1 MTTALDVLVV
11 PHTHW
16 DREWYHEA
24 GRFRQRLIALVDE
37 LLADAEAAPSGE
49 PAPFL
54 LDGQAVVLEDYLA
67 VRPGRRDA
75 LTAALRARRLEAGP
89 WYVLADELL
98 SPGEALVRNLL
109 AGRRVLRGLG
119 AEPPAVL
126 YSPDAFGH
134 AAAMPTLGAGF
145 GLSVAIVWRGYGG
158 TRWPTGDAAWWRA
171 ADDSRVLLL
180 HLPPD
185 GYEFGSR
192 LPLDAEGARVR
203 WEQLQS
209 VLEPRARLGFV
220 LVQNGADHHARQ
232 EGWATAIAALRE
244 AAAPQR
250 VVVSTLA
257 DVGARALADADAAA
271 LPEVAGE
278 LRDSYGY
285 TWTLQ
290 GTFATRSAQK
300 RRVAR
305 TTRRLV
311 RDVEPWLALLRLR
324 GIPGDERRVALLRAA
339 WQPLLRCLPHDT
351 LCGCSIDAVARA
363 MDARMDD
370 ADAQS
375 VGLRA
380 DALDALVGHD
390 AVEAR
395 ARRDEWQPWLLV
407 RNRAARARG
416 GVAEVS
422 LEGFVRD
429 VAVGPGSARSWRP
442 VHEAPARLVPD
453 GARLVQPLSR
463 ARRHALI
470 ESPRH
475 YPDDDLVDDVRALVW
490 VPTIAGHGVLPLS
503 LVPGPAGEARPAASG
518 PAHPVRTD
526 GLQLTNGLLRVEADA
541 RGHVS
546 LHVPHMGLTI
556 RDCLR
561 FEDVGDAGDTYT
573 PSPVGAP
580 RTALW
585 CTGARLLDRG
595 PLRASVQLTF
605 RMRVPAALEPAPD
618 GFSRPTR
625 PTRGHV
631 ELPLTVLLSLDAD
644 APFVRVH
651 VRGENAARDHRLRV
665 AFGTA
670 VDAPT
675 VRADAAFGPVLRVP
689 PTVPLEE
696 RAVELPPPTA
706 PLHRWVSCDGETH
719 AVTLISDGLAEYEVQ
734 PQRVLVTLVRAVGE
748 LSRPD
753 LPERPGNAGW
763 PAPTPQAQSPGPF
776 EAEFALAVHA
786 PWSDATADLI
796 EALAD
801 DALLPL
807 TGHTLRSA
815 VRPPHAGGGV
825 TLEAQGLALGALLP
839 DDATDGVLLRCVNV
853 TESVVDGGWRIDT
866 PIGEAWTARLDGT
879 PIDRVPLEHDGET
892 AVVRVRVGPR
902 AVSTLLVR
910 PASAPA

>member
-1 MTTALDVLVV
+1 MTTARDVLVV

-16 DREWYHEA
+16 DREWYHEV

-37 LLADAEAAPSGE
+37 LLADAGPDGAG
-49 PAPFL
+49 APFL

-67 VRPGRRDA
+67 VRPERREA
-75 LTAALRARRLEAGP
+75 LAAALRTRRLEAGP

-98 SPGEALVRNLL
+98 SPGEALVRNLS
-109 AGRRVLRGLG
+109 AGRRVLRTLG

-145 GLSVAIVWRGYGG
+145 GLPVAIVWRGYGG
-158 TRWPTGDAAWWRA
+158 GRWPSGDAAWWRA
-171 ADDSRVLLL
+171 VDGSRVLLL

-192 LPLDAEGARVR
+192 LPVDAEDAHAR
-203 WEQLQS
+203 WEQLRS

-232 EGWATAIAALRE
+232 EAWAPAVEALRE
-244 AAAPQR
+244 AAAPWR
-250 VVVSTLA
+250 VIVSTLGE
-257 DVGARALADADAAA
+257 VGARALADADAET

-290 GTFATRSAQK
+290 GTFGTRAAQK

-311 RDVEPWLALLRLR
+311 RDVEPWLALLRLH
-324 GIPGDERRVALLRAA
+324 GAAGDARRVALLHAA

-363 MDARMDD
+363 MDARLDD
-370 ADAQS
+370 ADTQS
-375 VGLRA
+375 AGLRA
-380 DALDALVGHD
+380 DALEALVGHD
-390 AVEAR
+390 PVEAR
-395 ARRDEWQPWLLV
+395 ARRDAWQPWLLV
-407 RNRAARARG
+407 RNRAARTRG

-429 VAVGPGSARSWRP
+429 VGVGPGSARSWRP
-442 VHEAPARLVPD
+442 VHEAPARLVPE
-453 GARLVQPLSR
+453 GAWLVQPLSR
-463 ARRHALI
+463 TRRHALI

-475 YPDDDLVDDVRALVW
+475 YPDDDLVDDVSALVW
-490 VPTIAGHGVLPLS
+490 VPPIAGHGVLPMALAS
-503 LVPGPAGEARPAASG
+503 APASSAPATASG
-518 PAHPVRTD
+518 PAHPVHTD
-526 GLQLTNGLLRVEADA
+526 GLRLDNGLLSVEADA
-541 RGHVS
+541 RGHVT
-546 LHVPHMGLTI
+546 LHVPSMGLTI

-580 RTALW
+580 RSALW
-585 CTGARLLDRG
+585 CTGARLVDRG
-595 PLRASVQLTF
+595 PLRASIQLTF

-631 ELPLTVLLSLDAD
+631 ELPLTVVLSLDAD

-651 VRGENAARDHRLRV
+651 VQGENGARDHRLRV
-665 AFGTA
+665 AFATA
-670 VDAPT
+670 VEAPT
-675 VRADAAFGPVLRVP
+675 VRADAAFGPVLRIP
-689 PTVPLEE
+689 PDVPLDE
-696 RAVELPPPTA
+696 RATELPPPTA
-706 PLHRWVSCDGETH
+706 PLHRWVSCDGATH
-719 AVTLISDGLAEYEVQ
+719 AVTLLSDGLAEYEVQ
-734 PQRVLVTLVRAVGE
+734 PGKVLVTLVRAVGQ

-763 PAPTPQAQSPGPF
+763 PAPTPEAQSLGAF
-776 EAEFALAVHA
+776 EAAFALAVHA
-786 PWSDATADLI
+786 PWSDATADLV
-796 EALAD
+796 ETLAD

-807 TGHTLRSA
+807 SGRTLRAA
-815 VRPPHAGGGV
+815 VRPPRAVGGI
-825 TLEAQGLALGALLP
+825 TLDGAGLAFGAMLP
-839 DDATDGVLLRCVNV
+839 DDASDGVLLRCVNV
-853 TESVVDGGWRIDT
+853 TESVVEGAWRIAA
-866 PIGEAWTARLDGT
+866 PIGDAWTARLDGT
-879 PIDRVPLEHDGET
+879 PIERVPLEHEGET
-892 AVVRVRVGPR
+892 AVVRVRVGTR
-902 AVSTLLVR
+902 GVSTLLVR
-910 PASAPA
+910 PASW

>member
-1 MTTALDVLVV
+1 MTPALDVLVV

-16 DREWYHEA
+16 DREWYHAA

-37 LLADAEAAPSGE
+37 LLADAEADAAGE
-49 PAPFL
+49 PVPFL

-67 VRPGRRDA
+67 LRPERRDA
-75 LTAALRARRLEAGP
+75 LVLALRTRRLEAGP

-109 AGRRVLRGLG
+109 AGRRVLRALG

-145 GLSVAIVWRGYGG
+145 GLPVAIVWRGYGG
-158 TRWPTGDAAWWRA
+158 ARWPSGDAAWWSA
-171 ADDSRVLLL
+171 ADGSRVLLL

-185 GYEFGSR
+185 GYELGSR
-192 LPLDAEGARVR
+192 LPVDVEGARAR
-203 WEQLQS
+203 WEQLRS

-220 LVQNGADHHARQ
+220 TVQNGADHHARQ
-232 EGWATAIAALRE
+232 EGWAGAVAALAD
-244 AAAPQR
+244 AAAPRR
-250 VVVSTLA
+250 VLVSTLG
-257 DVGARALADADAAA
+257 DVGARASADAARVT
-271 LPEVAGE
+271 LPEVTGE

-290 GTFATRSAQK
+290 GTFGTRAAQK

-324 GIPGDERRVALLRAA
+324 GAAGDERHAALLRAA

-363 MDARMDD
+363 MDARLDD

-375 VGLRA
+375 IGLRA
-380 DALDALVGHD
+380 DALDVLVGHD

-395 ARRDEWQPWLLV
+395 ARRDAWRPWLLV

-416 GVAEVS
+416 GVAEAS

-429 VAVGPGSARSWRP
+429 VPVGPGSARSWRP

-453 GARLVQPLSR
+453 AAWLVQPLAR
-463 ARRHALI
+463 TRRHALT

-490 VPTIAGHGVLPLS
+490 VPPIAGHALRPVPLVS
-503 LVPGPAGEARPAASG
+503 ASVSDPAADADR

-526 GLQLTNGLLRVEADA
+526 GLRLTNGLLAVEADA

-546 LHVPHMGLTI
+546 LHVPHMGITI
-556 RDCLR
+556 HDCLR

-585 CTGARLLDRG
+585 CTGARLEDRG
-595 PLRASVQLTF
+595 PLRASVQLSF
-605 RMRVPAALEPAPD
+605 RMRVPAALEPGPD

-631 ELPLTVLLSLDAD
+631 ELPLTVVLSLDAD
-644 APFVRVH
+644 APFVRVQ
-651 VRGENAARDHRLRV
+651 VTGENAARDHRLRV
-665 AFGTA
+665 VFGTGI
-670 VDAPT
+670 DAPT

-689 PTVPLEE
+689 PEVPLEE
-696 RAVELPPPTA
+696 RAAELPPPTA
-706 PLHRWVSCDGETH
+706 PLHRWVSCDGDAH
-719 AVTLISDGLAEYEVQ
+719 AVTLFSDGLAEYEVR
-734 PQRVLVTLVRAVGE
+734 PRSVLVTLVRAVGE

-763 PAPTPQAQSPGPF
+763 PAATPEAQCLGPI
-776 EAEFALAVHA
+776 EAAFALTVHA

-796 EALAD
+796 ERLAD

-815 VRPPHAGGGV
+815 VRPPLAAGGV
-825 TLEAQGLALGALLP
+825 TLQGAGLAFCALLP
-839 DDATDGVLLRCVNV
+839 DDASDAVLLRCMNV
-853 TESVVDGGWRIDT
+853 TASSAEGVWRIDA
-866 PIGEAWTARLDGT
+866 PVSDAWSARLDGT
-879 PIDRVPLEHDGET
+879 PGDPIPLERDGAT
-892 AVVRVRVGPR
+892 AIVHVRVGAR
-902 AVSTLLVR
+902 GVSTVLVR
-910 PASAPA
+910 PPAA